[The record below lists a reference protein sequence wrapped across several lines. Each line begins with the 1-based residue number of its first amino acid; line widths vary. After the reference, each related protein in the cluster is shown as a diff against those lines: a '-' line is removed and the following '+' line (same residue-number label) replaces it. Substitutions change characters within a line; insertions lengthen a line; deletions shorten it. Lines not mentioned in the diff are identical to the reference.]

1 MWYVRKYT
9 ADTGDHEL
17 PGPGTDGRSE
27 SSRTE
32 QRAEM
37 DEYYIIAGL
46 GNPGR
51 KYDGSRHNVG
61 FDVIDELVDRFRI
74 SGPVRFGKSMT
85 GKGVI
90 GGRKV
95 ILMKPLTYMN
105 LSGEAVQEIVSYYKV
120 DPADHLI
127 VISDDIDLPVGHL
140 RIRKKG
146 SAGSHNGLENIILH
160 LGAQD
165 FIRIRVGVGDKPEGW
180 DLADHVLAKIT
191 GPEKTAIEEAERA
204 AAKAAAAIIT
214 DGVDKAMNRYNT
226 AKERRNV

>member
-1 MWYVRKYT
+1 MRSGYESAPHRK
-9 ADTGDHEL
+9 DK
-17 PGPGTDGRSE
+17 
-27 SSRTE
+27 
-32 QRAEM
+32 M
-37 DEYYIIAGL
+37 YIIVGL

-51 KYDGSRHNVG
+51 EYAETRHNAG
-61 FDVIDELVDRFRI
+61 FRAVDAFIDEFHIDGPQVKFRAMI
-74 SGPVRFGKSMT
+74 
-85 GKGVI
+85 GKGTV
-90 GGRKV
+90 GGEKV
-95 ILMKPLTYMN
+95 LCVKPLTYMN
-105 LSGEAVQEIVSYYKV
+105 LSGEAVRAVCDFYKI
-120 DPADHLI
+120 DPTKELI
-127 VISDDIDLPVGHL
+127 VICDDIAIPAGHL

-160 LGAQD
+160 LGTQD

-191 GPEKTAIEEAERA
+191 GPDKTAIEEAERA

>member
-1 MWYVRKYT
+1 MRSGYESAPHRK
-9 ADTGDHEL
+9 DK
-17 PGPGTDGRSE
+17 
-27 SSRTE
+27 
-32 QRAEM
+32 M
-37 DEYYIIAGL
+37 YIIVGL

-51 KYDGSRHNVG
+51 EYAETRHNAG
-61 FDVIDELVDRFRI
+61 FRAVDAFIDEFHIDGPQVKFRAMI
-74 SGPVRFGKSMT
+74 
-85 GKGVI
+85 GKGTV
-90 GGRKV
+90 GGEKV
-95 ILMKPLTYMN
+95 LCVKPLTYMN
-105 LSGEAVQEIVSYYKV
+105 LSGEAVRAVCDFYKI
-120 DPADHLI
+120 DPTKELI
-127 VISDDIDLPVGHL
+127 VICDDIAIPAGHL

-160 LGAQD
+160 LGTQD

-204 AAKAAAAIIT
+204 AAKAAASIIT

>member
-1 MWYVRKYT
+1 MYV
-9 ADTGDHEL
+9 
-17 PGPGTDGRSE
+17 
-27 SSRTE
+27 
-32 QRAEM
+32 
-37 DEYYIIAGL
+37 IVGL

-51 KYDGSRHNVG
+51 EYAETRHNAG
-61 FDVIDELVDRFRI
+61 FRAVDAFIDEFHIDGPQVKFRAMI
-74 SGPVRFGKSMT
+74 
-85 GKGVI
+85 GKGTV
-90 GGRKV
+90 GGEKV
-95 ILMKPLTYMN
+95 LCVKPLTYMN
-105 LSGEAVQEIVSYYKV
+105 LSGEAVRAVCDFYKI
-120 DPADHLI
+120 DPTKELI
-127 VISDDIDLPVGHL
+127 VICDDIAIPAGHL

-160 LGAQD
+160 LGTQD

-191 GPEKTAIEEAERA
+191 GPDKTAIEEAERA

>member
-1 MWYVRKYT
+1 MRSGYESAPHRK
-9 ADTGDHEL
+9 DK
-17 PGPGTDGRSE
+17 
-27 SSRTE
+27 
-32 QRAEM
+32 M
-37 DEYYIIAGL
+37 YIIVGL

-51 KYDGSRHNVG
+51 EYAETRHNAG
-61 FDVIDELVDRFRI
+61 FRAVDAFIDEFHIDGPQVKFRAMI
-74 SGPVRFGKSMT
+74 
-85 GKGVI
+85 GKGTV
-90 GGRKV
+90 GGEKV
-95 ILMKPLTYMN
+95 LCVKPLTYMN
-105 LSGEAVQEIVSYYKV
+105 LSGEAVRAVCDFYKI
-120 DPADHLI
+120 DPTKELI
-127 VISDDIDLPVGHL
+127 VICDDIAIPAGHL

-160 LGAQD
+160 LGTQD